1 MICQPSC
8 WISAVKVRR
17 VREEGRKG
25 GREENEGRKKKAKTG
40 NKSNIKLKLSNFRY
54 HRNYFLDISNKLQ
67 INAAKS
73 TWDQASS
80 NKASFNCI
88 LKIISSNINEVIK
101 AVLNSYFFLRK
112 DFPHTKSTKSTKSTK
127 RHKYTREKVQKA
139 NKEISDYFHLRCF
152 LGAFFIFVCL

>member
-1 MICQPSC
+1 MSTILQDLS
-8 WISAVKVRR
+8 SKSQTRER
-17 VREEGRKG
+17 GREERRKG
-25 GREENEGRKKKAKTG
+25 GEWRQKKKKAKTG

-112 DFPHTKSTKSTKSTK
+112 DFAHTKSTKGTKSTKSTKSTK
-127 RHKYTREKVQKA
+127 RDKYIREKAQKR
-139 NKEISDYFHLRCF
+139 K
-152 LGAFFIFVCL
+152 

>member
-8 WISAVKVRR
+8 RISAVKVRR

-112 DFPHTKSTKSTKSTK
+112 HFAHTKSTKGTKSTKSTKSTK
-127 RHKYTREKVQKA
+127 RDKYIREKAQKR
-139 NKEISDYFHLRCF
+139 K
-152 LGAFFIFVCL
+152 

>member
-1 MICQPSC
+1 MSTILQDLS
-8 WISAVKVRR
+8 SKSQTRER
-17 VREEGRKG
+17 GREERRKG
-25 GREENEGRKKKAKTG
+25 GEWRQKKKAKTG

-112 DFPHTKSTKSTKSTK
+112 DFAHTKSTKGTKSTKSTKSTK
-127 RHKYTREKVQKA
+127 RDKYIREKAQKR
-139 NKEISDYFHLRCF
+139 K
-152 LGAFFIFVCL
+152 